1 MSMRV
6 VSAGGG
12 VLMLLA
18 LAACGNNDAGAS
30 AAADVAAPA
39 AATAATVAP
48 AAPLDGQALYKER
61 CGMCHQTIGMAVS
74 ILSRR
79 PADESKGLLE
89 ERGDLSAAF
98 INTVVR
104 TGIMNM
110 PRMSRGE
117 VSDPE
122 LVSIAT
128 YLSKGKP

>member
-1 MSMRV
+1 
-6 VSAGGG
+6 
-12 VLMLLA
+12 MLLA
-18 LAACGNNDAGAS
+18 LAACGRSDAEAGDATEG
-30 AAADVAAPA
+30 AAPA
-39 AATAATVAP
+39 TAA
-48 AAPLDGQALYKER
+48 AAAGAASLDGQALYRER

-89 ERGDLSAAF
+89 ERNDLSAAF

-122 LVSIAT
+122 LASIAT
-128 YLSKGKP
+128 YLAKGRP